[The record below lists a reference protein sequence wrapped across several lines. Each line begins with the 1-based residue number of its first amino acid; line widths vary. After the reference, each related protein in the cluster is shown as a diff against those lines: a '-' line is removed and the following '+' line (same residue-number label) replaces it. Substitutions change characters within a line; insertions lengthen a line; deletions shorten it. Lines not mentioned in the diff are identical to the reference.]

1 MKYKQSV
8 DADHI
13 VFLEF
18 QVYKEMYKTFNC
30 GIGMVVIV
38 AQADAA
44 EAKKA
49 LEAKGETVYQIGQ
62 IRAQSAGE
70 APTIVIQA
78 VVA

>member
-1 MKYKQSV
+1 
-8 DADHI
+8 
-13 VFLEF
+13 
-18 QVYKEMYKTFNC
+18 MYKTFNC

-70 APTIVIQA
+70 APTIVI
-78 VVA
+78 